1 MQRIIFVVDDVPTNI
16 ELVSAVFENDSDI
29 IIKSASN
36 GKEFIASIEKDGLP
50 DITILDLMMPEMD
63 GFEVLTYLK
72 ELREKNY
79 FPVIIISAI
88 ADKQSII
95 RALSLGADDYITK
108 PFFVE
113 ELKLRV
119 DNMLK
124 IKERHEILAKSLDMM
139 ELNLLEKSRLLE
151 NSEIEIITRLGRAAE
166 FRDDITGRHI
176 ERIVAYVN
184 LLTEELG
191 ISRGKRLMM
200 NYAAPMHDIGKLG
213 IPDDILQKPG
223 KLSED
228 EFNVIKLHTVIGAKI
243 FEGTNLPLLELAREI
258 ALTHHERWDGNG
270 YPLGLQGINIPIS
283 GSIVAITDVFDAT
296 TSNRIYKTEW
306 TTEMAV
312 DYIKKQREKR
322 FSPDV
327 TDAFLTIADRI
338 IDIRNAKA
346 DEQTAKPII
355 QQVMDGEV
363 NIEELIEIWR

>member
-1 MQRIIFVVDDVPTNI
+1 MQRTIFVVDDVPTNI
-16 ELVSAVFENDSDI
+16 ELVRAVFENEPDI
-29 IIKSASN
+29 IVRSASN
-36 GKEFIASIEKDGLP
+36 GKEFIESIGKDGLP
-50 DITILDLMMPEMD
+50 YITILDLMMPEMD
-63 GFEVLTYLK
+63 GFEVLIHLK
-72 ELREKNY
+72 ELRIKNY

-88 ADKQSII
+88 TDKQSII

-113 ELKLRV
+113 ELKIRV
-119 DNMLK
+119 YNMLK
-124 IKERHEILAKSLDMM
+124 IKERHEILASSLDRM

-166 FRDDITGRHI
+166 FRDDVTGRHI
-176 ERIVAYVN
+176 ERIVDYVK
-184 LLTEELG
+184 LITEEMG
-191 ISRGKRLMM
+191 ISREKRLMM

-213 IPDDILQKPG
+213 IPDDILQKPS

-228 EFNVIKLHTVIGAKI
+228 EFKVIKLHTVIGAKI
-243 FEGTNLPLLELAREI
+243 LEGTNLPLLELAKEI

-283 GSIVAITDVFDAT
+283 GSIVAITDVFDAI

-306 TTEMAV
+306 TTDMAV

-322 FSPDV
+322 FSPDIV
-327 TDAFLTIADRI
+327 DAFLSIADKI
-338 IDIRNAKA
+338 IEIRNTKTDA
-346 DEQTAKPII
+346 QTTKPLI